1 MFIYMLQLVVTTI
14 FLQPLTLMCNI
25 HKNGKENAGSV
36 PPDAHLRIKDSSHIH
51 HSMAQNAHG
60 AWQEKQNKAKLNKKT
75 CPQWVKNYN
84 KTWKCTNLSV
94 LSFMQHENSH
104 QELGTSKWGNLWILH
119 QTMKD
124 RQLWGSMSV

>member
-1 MFIYMLQLVVTTI
+1 MFVYMLQPVVATI

-60 AWQEKQNKAKLNKKT
+60 A
-75 CPQWVKNYN
+75 
-84 KTWKCTNLSV
+84 
-94 LSFMQHENSH
+94 
-104 QELGTSKWGNLWILH
+104 
-119 QTMKD
+119 
-124 RQLWGSMSV
+124 